1 MKYDV
6 VATVGT
12 YEKDGQKKYI
22 TRQVGQILDTKNGP
36 KLLLDAT
43 FNPAG
48 CHKGEDGKVWLA
60 LFEPKV
66 KEPGKTQ
73 SISTDAPFDSE
84 IPF

>member
-22 TRQVGQILDTKNGP
+22 SRNVGQIIETKNGP
-36 KLLLDAT
+36 KLLLDAS

-48 CHKGEDGKVWLA
+48 CLQKSEDGKVWLA
-60 LFEPKV
+60 LFEPKP
-66 KEPGKTQ
+66 KKDELDQRTEG
-73 SISTDAPFDSE
+73 DF
-84 IPF
+84 